1 MVSEEITGIVKD
13 LKNEVK
19 GIFDK
24 IKTNYKI
31 INEYDDLSLIE
42 QNSFLIGNVKI
53 KNPVVSAPMAGISDN
68 TYRIFARC
76 FGSSLQYSEM
86 ISSYGIF
93 YRNTKSMDMVH
104 VTAFEK
110 PFALQLFGSKP
121 EIIADAASIVQE
133 KADII
138 DINMGCP
145 VPKVLKTGSGGA
157 LLREEDLIKRIIKSL
172 RKTIN
177 KPLTVKLRLG
187 WDHSSIN
194 INRTVK
200 IAESEGA
207 NAVAVH
213 ARTVKQGYSGDAD
226 YSFLKELK
234 GKIKI
239 PLIVSGDIDEPFKAL
254 EVLNET
260 GAKAMMI
267 GRAARGNPWIF
278 MEILTGIIL
287 MKRGIINESDIFAQK
302 KFKKD
307 IAYFLNNDIKVKILI
322 LYIKS
327 LIGFMGEEKAVKE
340 FRKILGWAFKGMRN
354 INDIKKEFFFVQDF
368 EEVRKVLNKMTGM

>member
-1 MVSEEITGIVKD
+1 MVSEEITGIVNGLKD
-13 LKNEVK
+13 EIKD
-19 GIFDK
+19 IFDK
-24 IKTNYKI
+24 IKMNYK

-42 QNSFLIGNVKI
+42 QDSFSIGNVKI

-86 ISSYGIF
+86 VSSYGIF
-93 YRNTKSMDMVH
+93 YRNAKSMDMVH
-104 VTAFEK
+104 VTDFEK

-121 EIIADAASIVQE
+121 EIIANAASIVQE
-133 KADII
+133 KTDII

-157 LLREEDLIKRIIKSL
+157 LLREEDLIKKIIKSL

-187 WDHSSIN
+187 WDNTTIN
-194 INRTVK
+194 IDRTVK
-200 IAESEGA
+200 IAESEGVD
-207 NAVAVH
+207 AVAVH
-213 ARTVKQGYSGDAD
+213 ARTVKQGYSGDAN
-226 YSFLKELK
+226 YSILKELK

-239 PLIVSGDIDEPFKAL
+239 PLIISGDIEEPFKAL
-254 EVLNET
+254 KVLNET
-260 GAKAMMI
+260 GAKAVMI
-267 GRAARGNPWIF
+267 GRAARGNPWVF

-287 MKRGIINESDIFAQK
+287 MIRGIIDESDIFLQK

-322 LYIKS
+322 LYVKS
-327 LIGFMGEEKAVKE
+327 LIDFMGEEKAVKE

-354 INDIKKEFFFVQDF
+354 INDIKKEFFNVKDF
-368 EEVRKVLNKMTGM
+368 EEVCKVLNKIAGM

>member
-1 MVSEEITGIVKD
+1 MVSEEITGIVNGLKD
-13 LKNEVK
+13 EIKD
-19 GIFDK
+19 IFDK
-24 IKTNYKI
+24 IKMNYK

-42 QNSFLIGNVKI
+42 QDSFSIGNVKI

-86 ISSYGIF
+86 VSSYGIF
-93 YRNTKSMDMVH
+93 YRNAKSMDMVH
-104 VTAFEK
+104 VTDFEK

-121 EIIADAASIVQE
+121 EIIANAASIVQE

-157 LLREEDLIKRIIKSL
+157 LLREEDLIKKIIKSL

-177 KPLTVKLRLG
+177 KPITVKLRLG
-187 WDHSSIN
+187 WDNTTIN
-194 INRTVK
+194 IDRTVK

-207 NAVAVH
+207 DAVAVH
-213 ARTVKQGYSGDAD
+213 ARTVKQGYSGDAN
-226 YSFLKELK
+226 YSILKELK

-239 PLIVSGDIDEPFKAL
+239 PLIISGDIEEPFKAL
-254 EVLNET
+254 KVLNET
-260 GAKAMMI
+260 GAKAVMI
-267 GRAARGNPWIF
+267 GRAARGNPWVF

-287 MKRGIINESDIFAQK
+287 MIRGIIDESDIFLQK

-322 LYIKS
+322 LYVKS
-327 LIGFMGEEKAVKE
+327 LIDFMGEEKAVKE

-354 INDIKKEFFFVQDF
+354 INDIKKEFFNVKDF
-368 EEVRKVLNKMTGM
+368 EEVCKV